1 MSEIRNLKW
10 GEKHLCGDLFTIKI
24 TLGYELWNLTQIKF
38 TALGLTVVQVLSS
51 KKTVKPRYLA
61 YGVLNQSNFQKYLN
75 IKNEAL
81 AKLLI
86 NKAAVL
92 IESVNTRKEVI
103 KLDEKIESGSII
115 EPITLD

>member
-1 MSEIRNLKW
+1 MSETRNLKW

-24 TLGYELWNLTQIKF
+24 TLGYELWNLTEIKF
-38 TALGLTVVQVLSS
+38 KALGLTVIEALPS
-51 KKTVKPRYLA
+51 KKYSKNRYLA
-61 YGVLNQSNFQKYLN
+61 YGVLNQKNFQKYLV
-75 IKNEAL
+75 IKNEAQ